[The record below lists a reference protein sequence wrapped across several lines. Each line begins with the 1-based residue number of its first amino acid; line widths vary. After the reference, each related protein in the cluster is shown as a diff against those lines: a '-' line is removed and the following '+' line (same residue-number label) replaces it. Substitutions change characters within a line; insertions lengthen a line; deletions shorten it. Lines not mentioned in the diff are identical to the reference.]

1 MSFFK
6 KKSKPKDDAYVLP
19 PAGRSDS
26 PSLAK
31 MSRSLKRKQKTVVEA
46 KPEIDLSIA
55 LPNKDDFRTSLLMPG
70 LSARFSMLREQD
82 DPNTK
87 VGKASDDSV
96 LFPKRVSR
104 LNLFAHNPLTDIA
117 EVESIRSSLIRPPF
131 ANDERSHSFSEGA
144 RYSHDDTGAIMSR
157 SKPVDGNNLFSGR
170 QKMYRIPGVGS
181 SRDLSASQTSLT
193 SVKHVYQN
201 DVAMSSLQQL
211 HLKQDDAPVRQ
222 EGLEERDDF
231 PDRPVSTATGDHE
244 RSSVVNTPSTGFS
257 KSRGTTSSTA
267 SGPSHR
273 RISTAATSLVSDSPI
288 PRQSQV
294 SAGSHRSHTKGT
306 ASEYGQDDD
315 SLRRN
320 PSSESRR
327 GGRESEEHGQ
337 PPLPSSPPFTRQLS
351 QSRSMSN
358 LSEGHSRGSS
368 PFPAIT
374 PRAAS
379 PPPQIQTQGLASL
392 DFGLKS
398 TAHLR
403 RFQTASPTA
412 EEEDG
417 DVYVRNLEPND
428 RGKAT
433 AMGLFNRP
441 SQPFDEQKFQ
451 ERQLQMHEDRISPPP
466 AASGPEGEVAMQ
478 QQEPASQADSDCLHP
493 VPEQDP
499 VRAQESSDRPATG
512 RSRALS
518 ASSIKP
524 AQIHAQAEALIRR
537 QNEEYLALQAK
548 NASTENPNPEPK
560 APKTLINQPV
570 ASRGTFL
577 DTFDGSDEEEEV
589 DIDSPM
595 LGRYEPAP
603 RFVPMEVHPALRDG
617 SHGFD
622 FGDQVSPNVQIAR
635 PSSDASADTSSPL
648 VTRDTPNTSDLLHHS
663 SDAKALES
671 LDSPTLGPATGLGL
685 SGLIRTHLRNDS
697 DKSSLMPPPSPIPH
711 PQHSNFS
718 SRHRDP
724 SIASTARTLNPPEST
739 HSDPWEFDTAHRP
752 QRSPMEQ
759 TTADPISTM
768 SQKAQQILGQAMSH
782 RNHAASKA
790 QQVLGP
796 DAPTAT
802 DEPPAGVVQDDM
814 ASSHQRGESTETQKE
829 FGNELAERARRIQE
843 GLTHKGV
850 AEAEKRSRSPF
861 RPDRQNPAAH
871 ALHALRHK
879 ASKASVATRG
889 IDPHPKAMKMLGL
902 KGALSPELRGGN
914 EFTNSHDDFG
924 GRPTPR
930 QHPAEF
936 EHVSG
941 RQTPGS
947 ARPDVY
953 PSYAQ
958 EDYDRSR
965 QRSATPNAREN
976 ARGPSRGPRRDRG
989 LPEHGERSRS
999 RAGRNREEQPYPPAE
1014 YGGTDS
1020 PQPWEN
1026 QRPYHGSQGPRI
1038 HQGTSRGP
1046 PPVEPRNNERSAS
1059 AMSNRRPSASRPGPP
1074 SSYFDSRAPT
1084 PTMANSPQ
1092 IGGGPMS
1099 MTAPR
1104 PSPRPPFPHSP
1115 MSPFLQPGMSPGV
1128 NGPPSAVGSAL
1139 PSPVGSLPQ
1148 PPTSGRVTP
1157 VDGRPTFVGMRK
1169 KSVVKGMISEPTF
1182 ISSTSSVPLMGLPN
1196 GPRPSQNATP
1206 AIPPMNPRRRGNTL
1220 SEKNDGS
1227 FSPQLPDSPMPESP
1241 HTLGLSMA
1249 AAQRAFIDQKQDQ
1262 QQQQQKVP
1270 RQRNRLRKIS
1280 SEGGSMAAR
1289 ARKQAMMAE
1298 FGREQLR
1305 SPALPV
1311 FPNRSAT
1318 SLSMRQD
1325 GAMF

>member
-6 KKSKPKDDAYVLP
+6 KKAKAKDDASVLP

-46 KPEIDLSIA
+46 KPEIDLSVA

-131 ANDERSHSFSEGA
+131 AHDERSHSFSEGA
-144 RYSHDDTGAIMSR
+144 GYSIDDTAAIMSR
-157 SKPVDGNNLFSGR
+157 SKQVDGNNLFSGR

-181 SRDLSASQTSLT
+181 NRDLSTSQTSLT
-193 SVKHVYQN
+193 SAKHVYQN
-201 DVAMSSLQQL
+201 DVAMSSFQQL
-211 HLKQDDAPVRQ
+211 HIKEDEAPEHQ
-222 EGLEERDDF
+222 EDVEERDDLAE
-231 PDRPVSTATGDHE
+231 RPISTEAGDHE

-273 RISTAATSLVSDSPI
+273 RISTAATSLVSDSPV

-294 SAGSHRSHTKGT
+294 SAGSHSSHAKRTP
-306 ASEYGQDDD
+306 SEYGRDDD

-327 GGRESEEHGQ
+327 GGREGEDHDQ

-358 LSEGHSRGSS
+358 LSEEYSRGTS
-368 PFPAIT
+368 PLPSVT
-374 PRAAS
+374 PRASS
-379 PPPQIQTQGLASL
+379 PPPLQTQGLASL

-398 TAHLR
+398 TTHLR

-412 EEEDG
+412 EDRDG
-417 DVYVRNLEPND
+417 DIYVKNLEPND

-441 SQPFDEQKFQ
+441 SQPFDEDKFQ

-466 AASGPEGEVAMQ
+466 AVGAHEGDLATQ
-478 QQEPASQADSDCLHP
+478 QQVATSQADSKPLPSPPGNEPVHP
-493 VPEQDP
+493 
-499 VRAQESSDRPATG
+499 QEFDERPATG

-524 AQIHAQAEALIRR
+524 EQVHAQAEALIKR
-537 QNEEYLALQAK
+537 QNEEYLALQARM
-548 NASTENPNPEPK
+548 APTESSTSVPTAPE
-560 APKTLINQPV
+560 TLIDQPV

-589 DIDSPM
+589 DVDSPM

-617 SHGFD
+617 SYGFD
-622 FGDQVSPNVQIAR
+622 FGGQVSPNVQIAR
-635 PSSDASADTSSPL
+635 PRSDATADTSSPS
-648 VTRDTPNTSDLLHHS
+648 VTRDTPSTSNSPHHS
-663 SDAKALES
+663 AGAKAMES

-739 HSDPWEFDTAHRP
+739 HSDPWEFDIAHRP

-759 TTADPISTM
+759 PSTDPISTM

-782 RNHAASKA
+782 RYHAASKA
-790 QQVLGP
+790 QQVLGS
-796 DAPTAT
+796 DAPTNN
-802 DEPPAGVVQDDM
+802 DEDEAEGVQNDM
-814 ASSHQRGESTETQKE
+814 TPSHQRGESTETQKE

-843 GLTHKGV
+843 GLKGV

-861 RPDRQNPAAH
+861 RPDRPNPAAN

-879 ASKASVATRG
+879 ASKTTLASRG
-889 IDPHPKAMKMLGL
+889 IEPHPKALKMLGL
-902 KGALSPELRGGN
+902 KSGHSPDLRGRN
-914 EFTNSHDDFG
+914 EFAESYDDFG
-924 GRPTPR
+924 SRPFPR

-936 EHVSG
+936 EHASG

-947 ARPDVY
+947 ARSDAY
-953 PSYAQ
+953 PSHYQ
-958 EDYDRSR
+958 EDIARSR
-965 QRSATPNAREN
+965 QRSATPNT
-976 ARGPSRGPRRDRG
+976 RGPSRGPRRDRG
-989 LPEHGERSRS
+989 DPEHGERSRS
-999 RAGRNREEQPYPPAE
+999 RAGRIREEQTYPPA
-1014 YGGTDS
+1014 GNTDS
-1020 PQPWEN
+1020 PHPWEH
-1026 QRPYHGSQGPRI
+1026 QRPYHGPQGPRV
-1038 HQGTSRGP
+1038 HQGPSRGP
-1046 PPVEPRNNERSAS
+1046 PPVEARNYERSAS
-1059 AMSNRRPSASRPGPP
+1059 AMSNRRPSASRPGPS

-1092 IGGGPMS
+1092 PGSGPMS

-1115 MSPFLQPGMSPGV
+1115 MSPFLQPGMSPGL
-1128 NGPPSAVGSAL
+1128 NGPSSTVGSAL

-1196 GPRPSQNATP
+1196 GPRPSQNTP

-1227 FSPQLPDSPMPESP
+1227 FSPQLPESPMPESP

-1249 AAQRAFIDQKQDQ
+1249 AAQRAFIDQKQE
-1262 QQQQQKVP
+1262 QQQKVP
-1270 RQRNRLRKIS
+1270 RQRNKLRKIS

-1289 ARKQAMMAE
+1289 ARNQAVMAE

-1318 SLSMRQD
+1318 SLSMHQD